1 MADIFLLTGGPGSGK
16 TTIVREA
23 ISQPGVSA
31 GGFYTEEIRAAGV
44 RKGFKISTLNG
55 REAILAHVDFHT
67 SYRVGKY
74 GVDVSILDA
83 IGVPALEEAAARGDC
98 IVIDEIGRMELLS
111 QKFKNA
117 VWQILVSQSRV
128 LGTIMSAPHPFTDRV
143 KAIEGIRLREV
154 NTGNRSLILEEV
166 YMWLRKF
173 QI

>member
-44 RKGFKISTLNG
+44 RKGFTISTLNG

-74 GVDVSILDA
+74 GVDISVLDT
-83 IGVPALEEAAARGDC
+83 IGVSALEEAAAGGDF

-117 VWQILVSQSRV
+117 VWRILLSPSRV
-128 LGTIMSAPHPFTDRV
+128 LGTIMSASHPFADKV

-154 NTGNRSLILEEV
+154 NAGNRSRILEEV
-166 YMWLRKF
+166 HLWLRHF
-173 QI
+173 Q